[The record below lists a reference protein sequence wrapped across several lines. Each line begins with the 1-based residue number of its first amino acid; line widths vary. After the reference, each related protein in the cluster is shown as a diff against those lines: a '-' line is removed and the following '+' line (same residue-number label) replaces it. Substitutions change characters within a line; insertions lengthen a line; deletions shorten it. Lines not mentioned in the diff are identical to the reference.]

1 MKERKTTV
9 IGYYFDIIISTT
21 LLLVSM
27 LPSVYLRYL
36 PFRSVLDA
44 HKRKYLLHGYA
55 IIFFLELTGAL
66 FLLYNGII
74 PYNFQTFKIIW
85 IFFGYIPYFI
95 LNLILIR
102 PYVAQHFFILGI
114 QQILA
119 GTLSTF
125 AVTITLF
132 VAGEDDF
139 FHHFKLYSIIY
150 LTLYLSSFP
159 LVLPFFRQIFL
170 RFASI
175 STDRF
180 WHYISP
186 LPLLIIV
193 HESFYSLGD
202 KVLNPHYFL
211 PRLIF
216 FSSGIFIA
224 LTAWRGL
231 EYILTQAATTER
243 SLALLRRINS
253 FRAYTRSMQDK
264 QARLAI
270 VRHDLRHNIK
280 MLAGLISRGEDEAA
294 MQLIS
299 SLSYQIDATRVEHFS
314 TNPLINA
321 ALSVYIQQARKK
333 NIPIDIK
340 IDLPDSFAAEI
351 DLSLVL
357 CNLLENAIQ
366 AEEREE
372 EQQRGIRVRGRT
384 LKDSIFLSVE
394 NRCAHV
400 IRLSAD
406 GLPKRSSNIGEHGYG
421 IRSVLLFAKKHGVEY
436 YVDQKNGWFS
446 LLLHLPLP
454 KSTDNNL

>member
-1 MKERKTTV
+1 MIE
-9 IGYYFDIIISTT
+9 YYLDIIFSTT

-44 HKRKYLLHGYA
+44 HKRNYLLHGYA
-55 IIFFLELTGAL
+55 IIFFLEITGTL
-66 FLLYNGII
+66 FLLCDGVI
-74 PYNFQTFKIIW
+74 PYNFPTFKIIW
-85 IFFGYIPYFI
+85 IFLGYLPYFI

-125 AVTITLF
+125 AVTITFL
-132 VAGEDDF
+132 VAGKDDF
-139 FHHFKLYSIIY
+139 FSHFKLYSIIY

-231 EYILTQAATTER
+231 EYILTQAAATER
-243 SLALLRRINS
+243 SLALLRRMNS

-280 MLAGLISRGEDEAA
+280 MLADLISRGEDEAA
-294 MQLIS
+294 IQLIS

-314 TNPLINA
+314 TNPIMNA
-321 ALSVYIQQARKK
+321 ALSVYIQQAREK
-333 NIPIDIK
+333 NIPIDVK

-351 DLSLVL
+351 DLSLIL

-366 AEEREE
+366 AEEHEE
-372 EQQRGIRVRGRT
+372 EQLRGIRVRART
-384 LKDSIFLSVE
+384 PMGSIFLSVE
-394 NRCAHV
+394 NRCSHL
-400 IRLSAD
+400 IKLSAD
-406 GLPKRSSNIGEHGYG
+406 GLPKRTHHSAEHGYG
-421 IRSVLLFAKKHGVEY
+421 IRSILLFAEKYDAEY
-436 YVDQKNGWFS
+436 YAKQKDGWFS
-446 LLLHLPLP
+446 LLLHLPL
-454 KSTDNNL
+454 TDY

>member
-1 MKERKTTV
+1 MIE
-9 IGYYFDIIISTT
+9 YYLDIIFSTT

-44 HKRKYLLHGYA
+44 HKRNYLLHGYA
-55 IIFFLELTGAL
+55 IIFFLEITGTL
-66 FLLYNGII
+66 FLLCDGVI
-74 PYNFQTFKIIW
+74 PYNFPTFKIIW
-85 IFFGYIPYFI
+85 IFLGYLPYFI

-125 AVTITLF
+125 AVTITFL
-132 VAGEDDF
+132 VAGKDDF
-139 FHHFKLYSIIY
+139 FSHFKLYSIIY

-231 EYILTQAATTER
+231 EYILTQAAATER
-243 SLALLRRINS
+243 SLALLRRMNS

-280 MLAGLISRGEDEAA
+280 MLADLISRGEDEAA
-294 MQLIS
+294 IQLIS

-314 TNPLINA
+314 TNPIMNA
-321 ALSVYIQQARKK
+321 ALSVYIQQAREK
-333 NIPIDIK
+333 NIPIDVK

-351 DLSLVL
+351 DLSLIL

-366 AEEREE
+366 AEEHEE
-372 EQQRGIRVRGRT
+372 EQLRGIRVRART
-384 LKDSIFLSVE
+384 PMGSIFLSVE
-394 NRCAHV
+394 NRCSHL
-400 IRLSAD
+400 IKLSAN
-406 GLPKRSSNIGEHGYG
+406 GLPKRTHHSAEHGYG
-421 IRSVLLFAKKHGVEY
+421 IRSILLFAEKYDAEY
-436 YVDQKNGWFS
+436 YAKQKDGWFS
-446 LLLHLPLP
+446 LLLHLPL
-454 KSTDNNL
+454 TDY

>member
-1 MKERKTTV
+1 MIE
-9 IGYYFDIIISTT
+9 YYFDVTISTT

-44 HKRKYLLHGYA
+44 HKRKYLLRGYA
-55 IIFFLELTGAL
+55 IIFFLELTGTL
-66 FLLYNGII
+66 FLLYDGII
-74 PYNFQTFKIIW
+74 PYNFPTFKIIW
-85 IFFGYIPYFI
+85 IFFGYIPYVL
-95 LNLILIR
+95 LNLSLIR
-102 PYVAQHFFILGI
+102 HYVAQHFFILGI

-119 GTLSTF
+119 GTISTF

-132 VAGEDDF
+132 VAGKDDF
-139 FHHFKLYSIIY
+139 FLHFKLYSVIY

-159 LVLPFFRQIFL
+159 IVLPFFRQIFL

-186 LPLLIIV
+186 LPLLIIL

-202 KVLNPHYFL
+202 KVLNLHYFL

-231 EYILTQAATTER
+231 EYILTQAAATER
-243 SLALLRRINS
+243 SLTLLRRMNS

-280 MLAGLISRGEDEAA
+280 MLADLIARGEDEAA

-299 SLSYQIDATRVEHFS
+299 SLSYQIDATRVEHFAA
-314 TNPLINA
+314 NPMIDA
-321 ALSVYIQQARKK
+321 ALSVYVQQAHKK
-333 NIPIDIK
+333 NIPIDIR

-366 AEEREE
+366 AEESEE
-372 EQQRGIRVRGRT
+372 EQLRGICVRARAP
-384 LKDSIFLSVE
+384 KDSIFLSIK
-394 NRCAHV
+394 NRCSRV
-400 IRLSAD
+400 IKLSAD
-406 GLPKRSSNIGEHGYG
+406 GLPKRSSNTDGHGYG
-421 IRSVLLFAKKHGVEY
+421 TRSVLHFAKKYDAEY
-436 YVDQKNGWFS
+436 YTEQKNGWFS
-446 LLLHLPLP
+446 ILLHLPLSE
-454 KSTDNNL
+454 STDNNL

>member
-1 MKERKTTV
+1 MIE
-9 IGYYFDIIISTT
+9 YYLDIIFSTT

-44 HKRKYLLHGYA
+44 HKRNYLLHGYA
-55 IIFFLELTGAL
+55 IIFFLEITGTL
-66 FLLYNGII
+66 FLLCDGVI
-74 PYNFQTFKIIW
+74 PYNFPTFKIIW
-85 IFFGYIPYFI
+85 IFLGYLPYFI

-125 AVTITLF
+125 AVTITFL
-132 VAGEDDF
+132 VAGKDDF
-139 FHHFKLYSIIY
+139 FSHFKLYSIIY

-231 EYILTQAATTER
+231 EYILTQAAATER
-243 SLALLRRINS
+243 SLALLRRMNS

-280 MLAGLISRGEDEAA
+280 MLADLISRGEDEAA
-294 MQLIS
+294 IQLIS

-314 TNPLINA
+314 TNPIMNA
-321 ALSVYIQQARKK
+321 ALSVYIQQAREK
-333 NIPIDIK
+333 NIPIDVK
-340 IDLPDSFAAEI
+340 IDLPDSFATEI
-351 DLSLVL
+351 DLSLIL

-366 AEEREE
+366 AEEHEE
-372 EQQRGIRVRGRT
+372 EQLRGIRVRART
-384 LKDSIFLSVE
+384 PMGSIFLSVE
-394 NRCAHV
+394 NRCSHL
-400 IRLSAD
+400 IKLSAD
-406 GLPKRSSNIGEHGYG
+406 GLPKRTHHSAEHGYG
-421 IRSVLLFAKKHGVEY
+421 IRSILLFAEKYDAEY
-436 YVDQKNGWFS
+436 YAKQKDGWFS
-446 LLLHLPLP
+446 LLLHLPL
-454 KSTDNNL
+454 TDY

>member
-1 MKERKTTV
+1 MIE
-9 IGYYFDIIISTT
+9 YYLDIIFSTT

-44 HKRKYLLHGYA
+44 HKRNYLLHVYA
-55 IIFFLELTGAL
+55 IIFFLEITGTL
-66 FLLYNGII
+66 FLLCDGVI
-74 PYNFQTFKIIW
+74 PYNFPTFKIIW
-85 IFFGYIPYFI
+85 IFLGYLPYFI

-125 AVTITLF
+125 AVTITFL
-132 VAGEDDF
+132 VAGKDDF
-139 FHHFKLYSIIY
+139 FSHFKLYSIIY

-243 SLALLRRINS
+243 SLALLRRMNS

-280 MLAGLISRGEDEAA
+280 MLADLISRGEDEAA
-294 MQLIS
+294 IQLIS

-314 TNPLINA
+314 TNPIMNA
-321 ALSVYIQQARKK
+321 ALSVYIQQAREK
-333 NIPIDIK
+333 NIPIDVK

-351 DLSLVL
+351 DLSLIL

-366 AEEREE
+366 AEEHEE
-372 EQQRGIRVRGRT
+372 EQLRGIRVRART
-384 LKDSIFLSVE
+384 PMGSIFLSVE
-394 NRCAHV
+394 NRCSHL
-400 IRLSAD
+400 IKLSAD
-406 GLPKRSSNIGEHGYG
+406 GLPKRTHHSAEHGYG
-421 IRSVLLFAKKHGVEY
+421 IRSILLFAEKYDAEY
-436 YVDQKNGWFS
+436 YAKQKDGWFS
-446 LLLHLPLP
+446 LLLHLPL
-454 KSTDNNL
+454 TDY

>member
-1 MKERKTTV
+1 MIE
-9 IGYYFDIIISTT
+9 YYLDIIFSTT

-44 HKRKYLLHGYA
+44 HKRNYLLHGYA
-55 IIFFLELTGAL
+55 IIFFLEITGTL
-66 FLLYNGII
+66 FLLCDGVI
-74 PYNFQTFKIIW
+74 PYNFPTFKIIW
-85 IFFGYIPYFI
+85 IFLGYLPYFI

-125 AVTITLF
+125 AVTITFL
-132 VAGEDDF
+132 VAGKDDF
-139 FHHFKLYSIIY
+139 FSHFKLYSIIY

-231 EYILTQAATTER
+231 EYILTQAAATER
-243 SLALLRRINS
+243 SLALLRRMNS

-280 MLAGLISRGEDEAA
+280 MLADLISRGEDEAA
-294 MQLIS
+294 IQLIS

-314 TNPLINA
+314 TNPIMNA
-321 ALSVYIQQARKK
+321 ALSVYIQQAREK
-333 NIPIDIK
+333 NIPIDVK

-351 DLSLVL
+351 DLSLIL

-366 AEEREE
+366 AEEHEE
-372 EQQRGIRVRGRT
+372 EQLRGIRVRART
-384 LKDSIFLSVE
+384 PIGSIFLSVE
-394 NRCAHV
+394 NRCSHL
-400 IRLSAD
+400 IKLSAD
-406 GLPKRSSNIGEHGYG
+406 GLPKRTHHSAEHGYG
-421 IRSVLLFAKKHGVEY
+421 IRSILLFAEKYDAEFYAK
-436 YVDQKNGWFS
+436 QKDGWFS
-446 LLLHLPLP
+446 LLLHLPL
-454 KSTDNNL
+454 TDY

>member
-1 MKERKTTV
+1 MIE
-9 IGYYFDIIISTT
+9 YYLDIIFSTT

-44 HKRKYLLHGYA
+44 HKRNYLLHGYA
-55 IIFFLELTGAL
+55 IIFFLEITGTL
-66 FLLYNGII
+66 FLLCDGVI
-74 PYNFQTFKIIW
+74 PYNFPTFKIIW
-85 IFFGYIPYFI
+85 IFLGYLPYFI

-125 AVTITLF
+125 AVTITFL
-132 VAGEDDF
+132 VAGKDDF
-139 FHHFKLYSIIY
+139 FSHFKLYSIIY

-243 SLALLRRINS
+243 SLALLRRMNS

-280 MLAGLISRGEDEAA
+280 MLADLISRGEDEAA
-294 MQLIS
+294 IQLIS

-314 TNPLINA
+314 TNPIMNA
-321 ALSVYIQQARKK
+321 ALSVYIQQAREK
-333 NIPIDIK
+333 NIPIDVK

-351 DLSLVL
+351 DLSLIL
-357 CNLLENAIQ
+357 CNLLENAIH
-366 AEEREE
+366 AEEHEE
-372 EQQRGIRVRGRT
+372 EQLRGIRVRART
-384 LKDSIFLSVE
+384 PMGSIFLSVE
-394 NRCAHV
+394 NRCSHL
-400 IRLSAD
+400 IKLSAD
-406 GLPKRSSNIGEHGYG
+406 GLPKRTHHSAEHGYG
-421 IRSVLLFAKKHGVEY
+421 IRSILLFAEKYDAEY
-436 YVDQKNGWFS
+436 YAKQKDGWFS
-446 LLLHLPLP
+446 LLLHLPL
-454 KSTDNNL
+454 TDY

>member
-1 MKERKTTV
+1 MIE
-9 IGYYFDIIISTT
+9 YYLDIIFSTT

-44 HKRKYLLHGYA
+44 HKRNYLLHGYA
-55 IIFFLELTGAL
+55 IIFFLEITGTL
-66 FLLYNGII
+66 FLLCDGVI
-74 PYNFQTFKIIW
+74 PYNFPTFKIIW
-85 IFFGYIPYFI
+85 IFLGYLPYFI

-125 AVTITLF
+125 AVTITFL
-132 VAGEDDF
+132 VAGKDDF
-139 FHHFKLYSIIY
+139 FSHFKLYSIIY

-243 SLALLRRINS
+243 SLALLRRMNS

-280 MLAGLISRGEDEAA
+280 MLADLISRGEDEAA
-294 MQLIS
+294 IQLIS

-314 TNPLINA
+314 TNPIMNA
-321 ALSVYIQQARKK
+321 ALSVYIQQAREK
-333 NIPIDIK
+333 NIPIDVK

-351 DLSLVL
+351 DLSLIL

-366 AEEREE
+366 AEEHEE
-372 EQQRGIRVRGRT
+372 EQLRGIRVRART
-384 LKDSIFLSVE
+384 PMGSIFLSVE
-394 NRCAHV
+394 NRCSHL
-400 IRLSAD
+400 IKLSAD
-406 GLPKRSSNIGEHGYG
+406 GLPKRTHHSAEHGYG
-421 IRSVLLFAKKHGVEY
+421 IRSILLFAEKYDAEY
-436 YVDQKNGWFS
+436 YAKQKDGWFS
-446 LLLHLPLP
+446 LLLHLPL
-454 KSTDNNL
+454 TDY

>member
-1 MKERKTTV
+1 MIE
-9 IGYYFDIIISTT
+9 YYLDIIFSTT

-44 HKRKYLLHGYA
+44 HKRNYLLHGYA
-55 IIFFLELTGAL
+55 IIFFLEITGTL
-66 FLLYNGII
+66 FLLCDGVI
-74 PYNFQTFKIIW
+74 PYNFPTFKIIW
-85 IFFGYIPYFI
+85 IFLGYLPYFI

-125 AVTITLF
+125 AVTITFL
-132 VAGEDDF
+132 VAGKDDF
-139 FHHFKLYSIIY
+139 FSHFKLYSIIY

-243 SLALLRRINS
+243 SLALLRRMNS

-314 TNPLINA
+314 TNPIMNA
-321 ALSVYIQQARKK
+321 ALSVYIQQAREK
-333 NIPIDIK
+333 NIPIDVK

-351 DLSLVL
+351 DLSLIL

-366 AEEREE
+366 AEEHEE
-372 EQQRGIRVRGRT
+372 EQLRGIRVRART
-384 LKDSIFLSVE
+384 PMGSIFLSVE
-394 NRCAHV
+394 NRCSHL
-400 IRLSAD
+400 IKLSAD
-406 GLPKRSSNIGEHGYG
+406 GLPKRTHHSAEHGYG
-421 IRSVLLFAKKHGVEY
+421 IRSILLFAEKYDAEY
-436 YVDQKNGWFS
+436 YAKQKDGWFS
-446 LLLHLPLP
+446 LLLHLPL
-454 KSTDNNL
+454 TDY

>member
-1 MKERKTTV
+1 MIE
-9 IGYYFDIIISTT
+9 YYLDIIFSTT

-44 HKRKYLLHGYA
+44 HKRNYLLHGYA
-55 IIFFLELTGAL
+55 IIFFLEITGTL
-66 FLLYNGII
+66 FLLCDGVI
-74 PYNFQTFKIIW
+74 PYNFPTFKIIW
-85 IFFGYIPYFI
+85 IFLGYLPYFI

-125 AVTITLF
+125 AVTITFL
-132 VAGEDDF
+132 VAGKDDF
-139 FHHFKLYSIIY
+139 FSHFKLYSIIY

-243 SLALLRRINS
+243 SLALLRRMNS

-280 MLAGLISRGEDEAA
+280 MLADLISRGEDEAA
-294 MQLIS
+294 IQLIS

-314 TNPLINA
+314 TNPIMNA
-321 ALSVYIQQARKK
+321 ALSVYIQQAREK
-333 NIPIDIK
+333 NIPIDVK

-351 DLSLVL
+351 DLSLIL

-366 AEEREE
+366 AEEHEE
-372 EQQRGIRVRGRT
+372 EQLRGIRVRART
-384 LKDSIFLSVE
+384 PMGSIFLSVE
-394 NRCAHV
+394 NRCSHL
-400 IRLSAD
+400 IKLSAD
-406 GLPKRSSNIGEHGYG
+406 GLPKQTHHSAEHGYG
-421 IRSVLLFAKKHGVEY
+421 IRSILLFAEKYDAEY
-436 YVDQKNGWFS
+436 YAKQKDGWFS
-446 LLLHLPLP
+446 LLLHLPL
-454 KSTDNNL
+454 TDY

>member
-1 MKERKTTV
+1 MIE
-9 IGYYFDIIISTT
+9 YYLDIIFSTT

-44 HKRKYLLHGYA
+44 HKRNYLLHGYA
-55 IIFFLELTGAL
+55 IIFFLEITGTL
-66 FLLYNGII
+66 FLLCDGVI
-74 PYNFQTFKIIW
+74 PYNFPTFKIIW
-85 IFFGYIPYFI
+85 IFLGYLPYFI

-125 AVTITLF
+125 AVTITFL
-132 VAGEDDF
+132 VAGKDDF
-139 FHHFKLYSIIY
+139 FSHFKLYSIIY

-231 EYILTQAATTER
+231 EYILTQAAATER
-243 SLALLRRINS
+243 NLALLRRMNS

-280 MLAGLISRGEDEAA
+280 MLADLISRGEDEAA
-294 MQLIS
+294 IQLIS

-314 TNPLINA
+314 TNPIMNA
-321 ALSVYIQQARKK
+321 ALSVYIQQAREK
-333 NIPIDIK
+333 NIPIDVK

-351 DLSLVL
+351 DLSLIL

-366 AEEREE
+366 AEEHEE
-372 EQQRGIRVRGRT
+372 EQLRGIRVRART
-384 LKDSIFLSVE
+384 PMGSIFLSVE
-394 NRCAHV
+394 NRCSHL
-400 IRLSAD
+400 IKLSAD
-406 GLPKRSSNIGEHGYG
+406 GLPKRTHHSAEHGYG
-421 IRSVLLFAKKHGVEY
+421 IRSILLFAEKYDAEY
-436 YVDQKNGWFS
+436 YAKQKDGWFS
-446 LLLHLPLP
+446 LLLHLPL
-454 KSTDNNL
+454 TDY

>member
-1 MKERKTTV
+1 MIE
-9 IGYYFDIIISTT
+9 YYLDIIFSTT

-44 HKRKYLLHGYA
+44 HKRNYLLHGYA
-55 IIFFLELTGAL
+55 IIFFLEITGTL
-66 FLLYNGII
+66 FLLCDGVI
-74 PYNFQTFKIIW
+74 PYNFPTFKIIW
-85 IFFGYIPYFI
+85 IFLGYLPYFI

-125 AVTITLF
+125 AVTITFL
-132 VAGEDDF
+132 VAGKDDF
-139 FHHFKLYSIIY
+139 FSHFKLYSIIY

-231 EYILTQAATTER
+231 EYILTQAAVTER
-243 SLALLRRINS
+243 SLALLRRMNS

-280 MLAGLISRGEDEAA
+280 MLADLISRGEDEAA
-294 MQLIS
+294 IQLIS

-314 TNPLINA
+314 TNPIMNA
-321 ALSVYIQQARKK
+321 ALSVYIQQAREK
-333 NIPIDIK
+333 NIPIDVK

-351 DLSLVL
+351 DLSLIL
-357 CNLLENAIQ
+357 CNLLENAIH
-366 AEEREE
+366 AEEHEE
-372 EQQRGIRVRGRT
+372 EQLRGIRVRART
-384 LKDSIFLSVE
+384 PMGSIFLSVE
-394 NRCAHV
+394 NRCSHL
-400 IRLSAD
+400 IKLSAD
-406 GLPKRSSNIGEHGYG
+406 GLPKRTHHSAEHGYG
-421 IRSVLLFAKKHGVEY
+421 IRSILLFAEKYDAEY
-436 YVDQKNGWFS
+436 YAKQKDGWFS
-446 LLLHLPLP
+446 LLLHLPL
-454 KSTDNNL
+454 TDY

>member
-1 MKERKTTV
+1 MIE
-9 IGYYFDIIISTT
+9 YYLDIIFSTT

-44 HKRKYLLHGYA
+44 HKRNYLLHVYA
-55 IIFFLELTGAL
+55 IIFFLEITGTL
-66 FLLYNGII
+66 FLLCDGVI
-74 PYNFQTFKIIW
+74 PYNFPTFKIIW
-85 IFFGYIPYFI
+85 IFLGYLPYFI

-125 AVTITLF
+125 AVTITFL
-132 VAGEDDF
+132 VAGKDDF
-139 FHHFKLYSIIY
+139 FSHFKLYSIIY

-231 EYILTQAATTER
+231 EYILTQAAATER
-243 SLALLRRINS
+243 SLALLRRMNS

-280 MLAGLISRGEDEAA
+280 MLADLISRGEDEAA
-294 MQLIS
+294 IQLIS

-314 TNPLINA
+314 TNPIMNA
-321 ALSVYIQQARKK
+321 ALSVYIQQAREK
-333 NIPIDIK
+333 NIPIDVK

-351 DLSLVL
+351 DLSLIL

-366 AEEREE
+366 AEEHEE
-372 EQQRGIRVRGRT
+372 EQLRGIRVRART
-384 LKDSIFLSVE
+384 PMGSIFLSVE
-394 NRCAHV
+394 NRCSHL
-400 IRLSAD
+400 IKLSAD
-406 GLPKRSSNIGEHGYG
+406 GLPKRTHHSAEHGYG
-421 IRSVLLFAKKHGVEY
+421 IRSILLFAEKYDAEY
-436 YVDQKNGWFS
+436 YAKQKDGWFS
-446 LLLHLPLP
+446 LLLHLPL
-454 KSTDNNL
+454 TDY

>member
-1 MKERKTTV
+1 MIE
-9 IGYYFDIIISTT
+9 YYLDIIFSTT

-44 HKRKYLLHGYA
+44 HKRNYLLHGYA
-55 IIFFLELTGAL
+55 IIFFLEITGTL
-66 FLLYNGII
+66 FLLCDGVI
-74 PYNFQTFKIIW
+74 PYNFPTFKIIW
-85 IFFGYIPYFI
+85 IFLGYLPYFI

-125 AVTITLF
+125 AVTITFL
-132 VAGEDDF
+132 VAGKDDF
-139 FHHFKLYSIIY
+139 FSHFKLYSIIY

-294 MQLIS
+294 IQLIS

-314 TNPLINA
+314 TNPIMNA
-321 ALSVYIQQARKK
+321 ALSVYIQQAREK
-333 NIPIDIK
+333 NIPIDVK

-351 DLSLVL
+351 DLSLIL

-366 AEEREE
+366 AEEHEE
-372 EQQRGIRVRGRT
+372 EQLRGIRVRART
-384 LKDSIFLSVE
+384 PMGSIFLSVE
-394 NRCAHV
+394 NRCSHL
-400 IRLSAD
+400 IKLSAD
-406 GLPKRSSNIGEHGYG
+406 GLPKRTHHSAEHGYG
-421 IRSVLLFAKKHGVEY
+421 IRSILLFAEKYDAEY
-436 YVDQKNGWFS
+436 YAKQKDGWFS
-446 LLLHLPLP
+446 LLLHLPL
-454 KSTDNNL
+454 TDY

>member
-1 MKERKTTV
+1 MIE
-9 IGYYFDIIISTT
+9 YYLDIIFSTT

-44 HKRKYLLHGYA
+44 HKRNYLLHGYA
-55 IIFFLELTGAL
+55 IIFFLEITGTL
-66 FLLYNGII
+66 FLLCDGVI
-74 PYNFQTFKIIW
+74 PYNFPTFKIIW
-85 IFFGYIPYFI
+85 IFLGYLPYFI

-125 AVTITLF
+125 AVTITFL
-132 VAGEDDF
+132 VAGKDDF
-139 FHHFKLYSIIY
+139 FSHFKLYSIIY

-243 SLALLRRINS
+243 SLALLRRMNS

-294 MQLIS
+294 IQLIS

-314 TNPLINA
+314 TNPIMNA
-321 ALSVYIQQARKK
+321 ALSVYIQQAREK
-333 NIPIDIK
+333 NIPIDVK

-351 DLSLVL
+351 DLSLIL

-366 AEEREE
+366 AEEHEE
-372 EQQRGIRVRGRT
+372 EQLRGIRVRART
-384 LKDSIFLSVE
+384 PMGSIFLSVE
-394 NRCAHV
+394 NRCSHL
-400 IRLSAD
+400 IKLSAD
-406 GLPKRSSNIGEHGYG
+406 GLPKRTHHSAEHGYG
-421 IRSVLLFAKKHGVEY
+421 IRSILLFAEKYDAEY
-436 YVDQKNGWFS
+436 YAKQKDGWFS
-446 LLLHLPLP
+446 LLLHLPL
-454 KSTDNNL
+454 TDY